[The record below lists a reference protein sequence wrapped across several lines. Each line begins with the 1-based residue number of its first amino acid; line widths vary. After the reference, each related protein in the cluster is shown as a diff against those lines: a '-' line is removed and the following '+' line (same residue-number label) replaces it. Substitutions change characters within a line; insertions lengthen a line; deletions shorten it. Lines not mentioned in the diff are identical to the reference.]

1 MPVRYTG
8 SFGRWSSEAPL
19 RSGWPTS
26 GSWVSSAR
34 KDASTRLERSQSRQR
49 WNFAADSFD
58 SPRSATSWAPVAT
71 LPSELRALLHPPPL
85 RQTAGVFLE
94 LVDQARVEVRLAAPF
109 IDPEAVHFL
118 TDSLIS
124 AGRRGVDVR
133 VVTSIGQ
140 ASRFAEMAQ
149 LWPAG
154 GDGRLRVTEV
164 QTQLSPLGSHAKAL
178 VADGERGYIGSANL
192 TAAGLGR
199 HVELGVELVGPQLAE
214 LIKILEALERV
225 GTQVLRAGRGMPC

>member
-1 MPVRYTG
+1 M
-8 SFGRWSSEAPL
+8 
-19 RSGWPTS
+19 
-26 GSWVSSAR
+26 
-34 KDASTRLERSQSRQR
+34 
-49 WNFAADSFD
+49 
-58 SPRSATSWAPVAT
+58 
-71 LPSELRALLHPPPL
+71 